1 MKPTRRKKRAV
12 PLHTTSPSG
21 LEIRQLRAFV
31 ALVDAKR
38 VTAAAEAL
46 GLAQSTVSEALAALE
61 RSIGAPLVLRQRGGH
76 GLELTEAG
84 RALLPH
90 ARKILAA
97 VNDAHVAMAATTSRA
112 RANVDIVANESVS
125 SYLLPDILPM
135 LRQRWP
141 GTRFTVSV
149 ATCAGVRDGVASGAF
164 DVGLLLAEPTADNAS
179 GRGTPSP
186 TPFTDRRVV
195 IPSVQLVLFATNSHP
210 LVRGGASGLVRH
222 NALAG
227 YPLFVSD
234 AAGEFHDLVHQFFR
248 GEGVDGP
255 VIEASGSVEG
265 VKKAVIT
272 DRRAIGL
279 LPVYAVAEELRAATI
294 VRVNVRPP
302 PPRMRLDALLSQSR
316 ARHPSAEEL
325 LVAIVQSPRAS
336 HSAGFN

>member
-12 PLHTTSPSG
+12 PLHATSPSG

-31 ALVDAKR
+31 ALVDSKR

-61 RSIGAPLVLRQRGGH
+61 RSIGAPLILRQRGGH
-76 GLELTEAG
+76 GFELTEAG

-97 VNDAHVAMAATTSRA
+97 VNDAHVAMVATTSRA

-141 GTRFTVSV
+141 STRFTVSV
-149 ATCAGVRDGVASGAF
+149 ATCAGVRDGVAGGAF
-164 DVGLLLAEPTADNAS
+164 DVGLMLAEPTADNAS
-179 GRGTPSP
+179 GRGTLSP

-195 IPSVQLVLFATNSHP
+195 IPTVPLVLFASNSHP

-222 NALAG
+222 NALSG

-248 GEGVDGP
+248 REGVDGP
-255 VIEASGSVEG
+255 
-265 VKKAVIT
+265 
-272 DRRAIGL
+272 
-279 LPVYAVAEELRAATI
+279 
-294 VRVNVRPP
+294 
-302 PPRMRLDALLSQSR
+302 
-316 ARHPSAEEL
+316 
-325 LVAIVQSPRAS
+325 
-336 HSAGFN
+336 

>member
-1 MKPTRRKKRAV
+1 MKPTRRKERSV
-12 PLHTTSPSG
+12 PLTTSPSA

-38 VTAAAEAL
+38 VTAAADVL

-76 GLELTEAG
+76 GAELTEAG

-97 VNDAHVAMAATTSRA
+97 VNDAHVAMIATTSRA
-112 RANVDIVANESVS
+112 RANVDIVANESIS
-125 SYLLPDILPM
+125 TYLLPDILPM

-141 GTRFTVSV
+141 RTRFTVSV
-149 ATCAGVRDGVASGAF
+149 ATCAGVRDGVAGGAF
-164 DVGLLLAEPTADNAS
+164 DVGLLLAEPAGNAS
-179 GRGTPSP
+179 GRGTHSP
-186 TPFTDRRVV
+186 VPFTDRRVV
-195 IPSVQLVLFATNSHP
+195 IPAVPLVLFAGHSHP
-210 LVRGGASGLVRH
+210 LVRSGAFGLVGHR
-222 NALAG
+222 ALSG

-234 AAGEFHDLVHQFFR
+234 AAGEFHDLVEKFFR
-248 GEGVDGP
+248 REGVDKL

-265 VKKAVIT
+265 VKKAVIA
-272 DRRAIGL
+272 DGRAIGL
-279 LPVYAVAEELRAATI
+279 LPLYSVADELRATTFD
-294 VRVNVRPP
+294 RVNLRPA

-325 LVAIVQSPRAS
+325 LVAIGPIIARLSL
-336 HSAGFN
+336 

>member
-1 MKPTRRKKRAV
+1 MKPMRRKERSV
-12 PLHTTSPSG
+12 PLTTSPSA

-38 VTAAAEAL
+38 VTAAAELL

-61 RSIGAPLVLRQRGGH
+61 RSIGAPLVLRQRGGY
-76 GLELTEAG
+76 GAQLTDAG

-97 VNDAHVAMAATTSRA
+97 VNDAHVAMVATTSRA
-112 RANVDIVANESVS
+112 RANVDIVANESIS
-125 SYLLPDILPM
+125 TYLLPDILPR

-141 GTRFTVSV
+141 RTRFTVSV
-149 ATCAGVRDGVASGAF
+149 ATCAGVRDGVAGGAF
-164 DVGLLLAEPTADNAS
+164 DVGLLLAEPTPDNAS

-195 IPSVQLVLFATNSHP
+195 FPTVPLVLFGSNSHP
-210 LVRGGASGLVRH
+210 LVRGGASGVVRH
-222 NALAG
+222 NALSG

-248 GEGVDGP
+248 REGVGGP

-279 LPVYAVAEELRAATI
+279 LPVYSVAEELRAATI
-294 VRVNVRPP
+294 VRVNLRPA
-302 PPRMRLDALLSQSR
+302 PPRDLPTFGS
-316 ARHPSAEEL
+316 ARH
-325 LVAIVQSPRAS
+325 
-336 HSAGFN
+336 

>member
-1 MKPTRRKKRAV
+1 LR
-12 PLHTTSPSG
+12 PS
-21 LEIRQLRAFV
+21 
-31 ALVDAKR
+31 
-38 VTAAAEAL
+38 
-46 GLAQSTVSEALAALE
+46 SEASG
-61 RSIGAPLVLRQRGGH
+61 RRWFFRQRGGH
-76 GLELTEAG
+76 GFELTEAG

-97 VNDAHVAMAATTSRA
+97 VNDAHVAMVATTSRA

-141 GTRFTVSV
+141 RTRFTVSV
-149 ATCAGVRDGVASGAF
+149 ATCAGVRDGVAGGTF
-164 DVGLLLAEPTADNAS
+164 DVGLLLAEPTARKA
-179 GRGTPSP
+179 TV
-186 TPFTDRRVV
+186 PFTDRRVV
-195 IPSVQLVLFATNSHP
+195 IPTVPLVLFASRSHP
-210 LVRGGASGLVRH
+210 LVRDAGPGPVRH
-222 NALAG
+222 NALSG

-234 AAGEFHDLVHQFFR
+234 AAGEFHDLVHQLFKR
-248 GEGVDGP
+248 EGVGP

-279 LPVYAVAEELRAATI
+279 LPAHAVAEELRAATI
-294 VRVNVRPP
+294 VRVSLRPA

-325 LVAIVQSPRAS
+325 LDAIVRRHRGLDSGSGHPR
-336 HSAGFN
+336 

>member
-1 MKPTRRKKRAV
+1 M
-12 PLHTTSPSG
+12 SPSG

-31 ALVDAKR
+31 ALADAKR
-38 VTAAAEAL
+38 VTAAAGAL

-164 DVGLLLAEPTADNAS
+164 DVGLLLAEPTADNRLGPRDTLANTVHRS
-179 GRGTPSP
+179 SRGDPQCSTGTVCQP
-186 TPFTDRRVV
+186 TRT
-195 IPSVQLVLFATNSHP
+195 LWC
-210 LVRGGASGLVRH
+210 
-222 NALAG
+222 
-227 YPLFVSD
+227 
-234 AAGEFHDLVHQFFR
+234 AAGR
-248 GEGVDGP
+248 P
-255 VIEASGSVEG
+255 ASSV
-265 VKKAVIT
+265 T
-272 DRRAIGL
+272 TRSRAIRCL
-279 LPVYAVAEELRAATI
+279 SAMRPANFTI
-294 VRVNVRPP
+294 SFTSSSG
-302 PPRMRLDALLSQSR
+302 MK
-316 ARHPSAEEL
+316 
-325 LVAIVQSPRAS
+325 AS
-336 HSAGFN
+336 MGR